1 MLKRL
6 KANESGV
13 TLIELLIVIVILGL
27 LAGGIALNVMPQRD
41 KAKVATSRQRIE
53 ALEVALQLYSIDVGD
68 YPTTEQ
74 GLGALW
80 NSPNPVP
87 ANWNGPYVRKPTFDD
102 SWGNE
107 YIYRYPG
114 NHAGYSYDLY
124 SLGKDGKEGGKDH
137 NADITNWIEETE

>member
-74 GLGALW
+74 GLGVLW

-87 ANWNGPYVRKPTFDD
+87 ADWNGPYVRKPTFDD

-107 YIYRYPG
+107 YIFRYPG
-114 NHAGYSYDLY
+114 NHEGYSYDLY
-124 SLGKDGKEGGKDH
+124 SLGKDAKEGGEDYD
-137 NADITNWIEETE
+137 ADITNWIEQTE

>member
-74 GLGALW
+74 GLGVLW

-87 ANWNGPYVRKPTFDD
+87 ADWNGPYVRKPTFDD

-114 NHAGYSYDLY
+114 NHEGYSYDLY
-124 SLGKDGKEGGKDH
+124 SLGKDAKEGGEDYD
-137 NADITNWIEETE
+137 ADITNWIEQTE

>member
-74 GLGALW
+74 GLGVLW

-87 ANWNGPYVRKPTFDD
+87 ADWDGPYVIKPTFDD

-114 NHAGYSYDLY
+114 NHEGYSYDLY
-124 SLGKDGKEGGKDH
+124 SLGKDAKEGGEDYD
-137 NADITNWIEETE
+137 ADITNWIEQTE

>member
-74 GLGALW
+74 GLGVLW

-114 NHAGYSYDLY
+114 NHEGYSYDLY
-124 SLGKDGKEGGKDH
+124 SLGKDAKEGGEDYD
-137 NADITNWIEETE
+137 ADITNWIEQTE

>member
-27 LAGGIALNVMPQRD
+27 LAGGIALNVMPQID

-87 ANWNGPYVRKPTFDD
+87 AKWNGPYVRKPTFDD

-107 YIYRYPG
+107 YIFRYPG
-114 NHAGYSYDLY
+114 NHEGYSYDLY
-124 SLGKDGKEGGKDH
+124 SLGKDAKEGGEDYD
-137 NADITNWIEETE
+137 ADITNWIEQTE